1 MLAKKREEE
10 RQIAVEY
17 HCKSFTVSRRIHC
30 ITKAW
35 LDMIPLIN
43 PWSSTFFCTT
53 PPACNSYLLNHSNHG
68 IVALQWL
75 LTGYSFKRTYGIPNI
90 YTCYVYIYIMYVCMY
105 VRIYVCM
112 YGMYVWYVCMV
123 CMYGRYV
130 W

>member
-43 PWSSTFFCTT
+43 PWSSTFFA
-53 PPACNSYLLNHSNHG
+53 PLRLRAIHIFS
-68 IVALQWL
+68 IIQ
-75 LTGYSFKRTYGIPNI
+75 
-90 YTCYVYIYIMYVCMY
+90 IME
-105 VRIYVCM
+105 
-112 YGMYVWYVCMV
+112 
-123 CMYGRYV
+123 
-130 W
+130 